1 MTRFVLDTDIVS
13 LLQRGDPTVAAHAGS
28 YDPDDVATTIISFCC
43 EKGVL
48 GVARLMRFC
57 GRVVA
62 SEAFGVAVGRR
73 VSHRGLLIAS
83 VFSRP

>member
-48 GVARLMRFC
+48 GVARW
-57 GRVVA
+57 GERV
-62 SEAFGVAVGRR
+62 
-73 VSHRGLLIAS
+73 
-83 VFSRP
+83 